1 MRIIISILFILVF
14 SSCQKNQDFV
24 EITKTPIELFI
35 RLNLEEDQ
43 IQENAYGAICTSE
56 NQEVVVI
63 SNKQELLSSEIDF
76 NALESGDF
84 ILVRQI
90 QGEFQSFL
98 CVYVWEYISDGT
110 PVVGLFV
117 DESSEL
123 DSFSIDGSLV
133 TGSHLGSF
141 TNDEGVEFPYT
152 LSFSCGL
159 TTNPDLCN

>member
-1 MRIIISILFILVF
+1 MG
-14 SSCQKNQDFV
+14 CQKNEDFV
-24 EITKTPIELFI
+24 EITKTPLDLFI
-35 RLNLEEDQ
+35 RINLDEDEIEES
-43 IQENAYGAICTSE
+43 AFGAICTSE

-90 QGEFQSFL
+90 QGELQSFF
-98 CVYVWEYISDGT
+98 CVYVWEYVSNGS

-117 DESSEL
+117 DEASEL
-123 DSFSIDGSLV
+123 DSFVKDGSLV